1 MTTKQEDSIHLPPW
15 SEAAGI
21 FGGLYADD
29 YCLYVKMGDKALVFA
44 KGSKEAEIA
53 QGILKSDLIGK
64 KIALLHTDQQTRPT
78 LRVRVIEK

>member
-1 MTTKQEDSIHLPPW
+1 MATKQADSIHLPPW

-21 FGGLYADD
+21 FGGFYADD
-29 YCLYVKMGDKALVFA
+29 YCLYVKIGDKALVFA

-64 KIALLHTDQQTRPT
+64 KIALLRSDDLARP
-78 LRVRVIEK
+78 LLVRVIEK